1 MMVNFFLRMFLG
13 HLIGDFILQPL
24 WLAIAKRQGW
34 PGLILHVS
42 VVTLATGAMLYD
54 SPHWLKGT
62 VALFVLHMFIDPF
75 RTFVFTDNSK
85 GKGFVLFILDQIAHF
100 ISIILI
106 SWWVTGE
113 GISSLAAI
121 FRQALSQENAI
132 LFVLSLVVIAGWV
145 APILEIE
152 LLVAFQSFKQKPGD
166 NKFIAPIHLSDRL
179 MGGLER
185 LVGLAL
191 AAVSL
196 GLLLPLAYLPRLL
209 WLGKTEKSAGYL
221 SLGTKTGTSLITG
234 VLLALLL
241 LSVNLSGVVF

>member
-1 MMVNFFLRMFLG
+1 MIVNFFLRMLLG

-24 WLAIAKRQGW
+24 WLAIAKRRGW

-42 VVTLATGAMLYD
+42 VVTLATGVMLYG
-54 SPHWLKGT
+54 SPRWLHGT
-62 VALFVLHMFIDPF
+62 IALFVLHMFIDPF
-75 RTFVFTDNSK
+75 RTFVFKDNSK
-85 GKGFVLFILDQIAHF
+85 GKGVMLFILDQIAHF

-113 GISSLAAI
+113 QVSSLASI
-121 FRQALSQENAI
+121 FQQALSRENAV
-132 LFVLSLVVIAGWV
+132 LFLLSLVVIAGWV

-179 MGGLER
+179 MGALER
-185 LVGLAL
+185 LAGLAL

-196 GLLLPLAYLPRLL
+196 GLLLPLAYLPRLI

-221 SLGTKTGTSLITG
+221 SLGTKMGTSLVTG
-234 VLLALLL
+234 LLLVLLLT
-241 LSVNLSGVVF
+241 SVNLSGAVF